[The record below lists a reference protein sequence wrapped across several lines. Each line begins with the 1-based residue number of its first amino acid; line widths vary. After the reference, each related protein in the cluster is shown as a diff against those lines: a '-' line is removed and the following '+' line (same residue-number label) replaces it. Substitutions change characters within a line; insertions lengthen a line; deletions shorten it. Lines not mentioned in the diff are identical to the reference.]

1 MSMIV
6 AIAYTVLSVL
16 WLVVGI
22 CLFFRHP
29 RELSTVEGL
38 VCLAI
43 SIISYI
49 IDMITYEIALVDTGR
64 SPHTRDY
71 LLKAHM
77 R

>member
-6 AIAYTVLSVL
+6 AIAYPVLSVL

-43 SIISYI
+43 SYI
-49 IDMITYEIALVDTGR
+49 CQGIALECI
-64 SPHTRDY
+64 
-71 LLKAHM
+71 
-77 R
+77 